1 MTWEET
7 IEMIRGQE
15 AYKDL
20 VVQAYFDKNL
30 SLNVQRFAK
39 SEEFT
44 ETLKII
50 NQYQPNATSILD
62 IGSGNGISAIN
73 FALKGYKV
81 TVVEPD
87 KSNTVGSGAIRILK
101 DDYKLD
107 NLTIYDSYAEDIH
120 FDEATFDVV
129 YIRQAMHHANDLK
142 KFIKEAVRVLKP
154 NGLLL
159 TVRDHV
165 IYNPKDKQWFLESHP
180 LHKFYGGENAYTAH
194 EYKQA
199 IVKAGAT
206 IKKELK
212 YYDSVINYF
221 PLTREEKKGLETRN
235 INNYK
240 NQLKKKIGFLVNLPF
255 VFYLYK
261 LIKGIDVSKILDET
275 KIPGRMY
282 TYIAIKK

>member
-15 AYKDL
+15 EYKDL
-20 VVQAYFDKNL
+20 VVKAYFDKNL

-87 KSNTVGSGAIRILK
+87 KSTTVGSGAIRILK
-101 DDYKLD
+101 DEYKL
-107 NLTIYDSYAEDIH
+107 NNITIYDSYAEDIH

-165 IYNPKDKQWFLESHP
+165 IYNPNDKQWFLEEHP
-180 LHKFYGGENAYTAH
+180 LHKFYGGENAYTAQ

-221 PLTREEKKGLETRN
+221 PLTKKEKKGLEIRN

-240 NQLKKKIGFLVNLPF
+240 TQLKKKIGFLVNLPF

-261 LIKGIDVSKILDET
+261 LIKGIDASKILDET